1 MTKFFGLKWS
11 ALYHE
16 VMHKKAK
23 YISIFHLFALFTFLV
38 SAFLTAGEEPKGRTL
53 SLAEAI
59 AIAIDQNPSQK
70 AAQQGIYIAENQVV
84 ATNSAYY
91 PDIDFIGSYTRFR
104 ERIFLPPFNIPA
116 IITAPLLT
124 NPIVGPTNDWNIRI
138 EGSYILYDAGE
149 RLAKLRASR
158 ANSQIAKEENDRIT
172 QEIILNVSLAYYN
185 SLSDMDLYEVAV
197 ENLARSED
205 HLRIV
210 ENRYRVGDVPMADL
224 FRMQTET
231 AESRQSL
238 ARAKSLVRISKGN
251 LNVTMGLPPNVN
263 FELEKTAVVPIDP
276 STLSVMESFENALKY
291 RPEIRSQTYKVDIK
305 FNGVD
310 EARSAF
316 GPKVLATGKLGKR
329 DTNFFPSD
337 TEWALGVGVT
347 VPLFKGYRNVA
358 NYRKAQGEYYQEL
371 EGYKSVSLMM
381 QQDVW
386 NAYSH
391 ILESIE
397 AINAAIS
404 QVKNATESMR
414 LAKERYEVGAGTITD
429 MLDAQTALLQAQA
442 TQVQSYNNYRSSMTS
457 YIWAQG
463 LLGGCNCAVE

>member
-1 MTKFFGLKWS
+1 MQPLFS
-11 ALYHE
+11 ARTRDFREYHP
-16 VMHKKAK
+16 MKLSS
-23 YISIFHLFALFTFLV
+23 SIILILCLLTFQF
-38 SAFLTAGEEPKGRTL
+38 SCYAQESKGKTLTL
-53 SLAEAI
+53 SEAI
-59 AIAIDQNPSQK
+59 AIAIDQNPTQK
-70 AAQQGIYIAENQVV
+70 AAQQGIYIAENEVV
-84 ATNSAYY
+84 ATYSTYY

-116 IITAPLLT
+116 FLNAPLLT

-138 EGSYILYDAGE
+138 EGSYILFDAGE

-158 ANSQIAKEENDRIT
+158 ANTKIAKEEADRIT

-185 SLSDMDLYEVAV
+185 SLSDMDLYDVAV
-197 ENLARSED
+197 QNLARSED

-210 ENRYRVGDVPMADL
+210 QDRFNVGDVPRADL
-224 FRMQTET
+224 FRMQTEV
-231 AESRQSL
+231 AESRQSV
-238 ARAKSLVRISKGN
+238 ARTKSLVRISKGN
-251 LNVTMGLPPNVN
+251 LNVTMGLSPNIN
-263 FELEKTAVVPIDP
+263 FELEKISILPIDP
-276 STLSVMESFENALKY
+276 TTLSITESFENALKY
-291 RPEIRSQTYKVDIK
+291 RPEIRSQTYRVDIK
-305 FNGVD
+305 FNGID

-329 DTNFFPSD
+329 DTDFFPSD

-358 NYRKAQGEYYQEL
+358 NYRKAQGEYYQEI
-371 EGYKSVSLMM
+371 ESYKAVSLTM

-397 AINAAIS
+397 GIHAAIS
-404 QVKNATESMR
+404 QVKNAAESMR

-442 TQVQSYNNYRSSMTS
+442 TQVQAYNNYQSSMTT
-457 YIWAQG
+457 YTWAQG
-463 LLGGCNCAVE
+463 LLGSPWCN